1 MLDLASDLHTVFF
14 GPDFATPFVR
24 TRHGLDAVPVVGILG
39 AVDEEALEGRVMAAV
54 RELRLPASYD
64 LRAGDELTA
73 AEAIPALGVAI
84 GAAFR
89 VLEPPQ
95 RDVDGAEQIVL
106 LGSATP

>member
-1 MLDLASDLHTVFF
+1 MLDLTGDLHEVFF
-14 GPDFATPFVR
+14 SDFATSFIR
-24 TRHGLDAVPVVGILG
+24 TRHGLNAVAVMGILG
-39 AVDEEALEGRVMAAV
+39 TADEEALEGRVMAAV

-84 GAAFR
+84 GTTFK

-106 LGSATP
+106 LGSAAP